1 MLTVGGPLGLALLV
15 TAQGR
20 AMRSA
25 RENLPTGMGE
35 ADGERFALA
44 EGINGAF
51 QLGSVFAVIGP
62 AVAVFAVRARPRPP
76 ADTGRGGVA
85 QACCLSWAIPRVAQD
100 RQRSPSPHQ
109 ARRGRLRGRAEYTG

>member
-1 MLTVGGPLGLALLV
+1 MPALTDRRPSPANRATAVRAVAPASGVLQAMLTVGGPLGLALLV
-15 TAQGR
+15 TAHGR

-62 AVAVFAVRARPRPP
+62 AVAVFVVRARPRPRP
-76 ADTGRGGVA
+76 PG
-85 QACCLSWAIPRVAQD
+85 
-100 RQRSPSPHQ
+100 
-109 ARRGRLRGRAEYTG
+109 